1 MADFY
6 LNNVTGLLDIDA
18 FVKSLTL
25 YKQKELNKIAQDKA
39 LLQAKASSLS
49 NLLSSIKDLQNFN
62 DTIKVDDLFKGKKV
76 TLSDSSSLSATVS
89 DTAPNVTIKVKVTAL
104 AQGEIRAST
113 GGVLSLSQNLSPSSF
128 TLRYYT
134 SDTTFQETSINF
146 SGGTLQ
152 DLVKLINSSQDKVDA
167 SVYFDGSNYKLMLA
181 EKDVGASK
189 KETVTGPVIEISSE
203 ISSGGLPSELGTLS
217 TLQEAKNARLK
228 IASDTGP
235 EITSPTN
242 TFENI
247 ITGLT
252 LTAINL
258 TSDFVT
264 ISISDSYDKVSKTL
278 SDLLGKINDTLS
290 LVNELTGKGALFQGN
305 STLTQLKTTLFNL
318 TRPLQNL
325 GLINISEEG
334 KYIFNSEVFNN
345 LVARGKIANIKEA
358 LSKTKES
365 LSSYLEGLV
374 KTFQVYQNTQDKAIE
389 ALNKKSEELQLAL
402 AEEEEKLRLT
412 FSKIETLMY
421 QNEKLKTRLENF
433 VNSLSEA
440 NKK

>member
-1 MADFY
+1 
-6 LNNVTGLLDIDA
+6 
-18 FVKSLTL
+18 
-25 YKQKELNKIAQDKA
+25 
-39 LLQAKASSLS
+39 
-49 NLLSSIKDLQNFN
+49 
-62 DTIKVDDLFKGKKV
+62 
-76 TLSDSSSLSATVS
+76 
-89 DTAPNVTIKVKVTAL
+89 
-104 AQGEIRAST
+104 
-113 GGVLSLSQNLSPSSF
+113 
-128 TLRYYT
+128 
-134 SDTTFQETSINF
+134 
-146 SGGTLQ
+146 
-152 DLVKLINSSQDKVDA
+152 
-167 SVYFDGSNYKLMLA
+167 MLA

-189 KETVTGPVIEISSE
+189 KETVTGPVIEISS
-203 ISSGGLPSELGTLS
+203 GGLPSKLGTLS

-252 LTAINL
+252 LTAKNL

-334 KYIFNSEVFNN
+334 KYIFNSEAFNN

>member
-104 AQGEIRAST
+104 AQGEMRAST
-113 GGVLSLSQNLSPSSF
+113 EGVSSLSQDLSSSSF

-152 DLVKLINSSQDKVDA
+152 DLVNLINSSQDKVVA

-189 KETVTGPVIEISSE
+189 KETVTGPVIE

-235 EITSPTN
+235 EITSATN

-247 ITGLT
+247 IPGLNLTAKNLT
-252 LTAINL
+252 L
-258 TSDFVT
+258 DFVT
-264 ISISDSYDKVSKTL
+264 INISDSYDKVSKTL

-334 KYIFNSEVFNN
+334 KYIFNSEAFNN

-374 KTFQVYQNTQDKAIE
+374 KTFQVYQNIQNKAIE

-421 QNEKLKTRLENF
+421 QNETLKTRLENF
-433 VNSLSEA
+433 VNSFSEA

>member
-49 NLLSSIKDLQNFN
+49 NLLSAIRDLQSFN
-62 DTIKVDDLFKGKKV
+62 DIIRVDDLFKGKKV
-76 TLSDSSSLSATVS
+76 TLSDPSSLSATVS
-89 DTAPNVTIKVKVTAL
+89 DTTPNITMKVKVTAL

-189 KETVTGPVIEISSE
+189 KETVTGPVIEISS
-203 ISSGGLPSELGTLS
+203 GGLPSDLGTLS

-252 LTAINL
+252 LTAKNL

-264 ISISDSYDKVSKTL
+264 INISDSYDKASQTL
-278 SDLLGKINDTLS
+278 SDLLRKINDTLS

-305 STLTQLKTTLFNL
+305 STLTQIKTTLFNL

-334 KYIFNSEVFNN
+334 KYLLNNEAFNDLLAS
-345 LVARGKIANIKEA
+345 GKIANIKEA
-358 LSKTKES
+358 LSKTKEA
-365 LSSYLEGLV
+365 LTSYLEGLV
-374 KTFQVYQNTQDKAIE
+374 KTFQVYKNTQDKAIE

-402 AEEEEKLRLT
+402 AKEEEKIRLT

-421 QNEKLKTRLENF
+421 HNEQLKTRLENF
-433 VNSLSEA
+433 VNSFSER